1 MNQAKA
7 KMFEQQKMSFK
18 GTRTIQ
24 PKPAFTRLVVYS
36 NSEEGVSAQDPQSS
50 LTALGAS
57 VWVPEVIPHLH
68 LWRCVRND
76 KVGSPPRDSP
86 SHGEYLEWL
95 QAELYTH
102 ADPRAEKRPLGD
114 FTAGGPAEFT
124 HTKALCGHEETGHS
138 RSAGPCPVV
147 LGHPSPEEFQP
158 GQRVFLL
165 ATRLHFRDAREKGIS
180 GTSDS

>member
-7 KMFEQQKMSFK
+7 KMSEQQKMSFK

-24 PKPAFTRLVVYS
+24 SKPAFTRLVVYS

-50 LTALGAS
+50 LRALGAS
-57 VWVPEVIPHLH
+57 VWVPEVRLHLH

-76 KVGSPPRDSP
+76 KMGSPPRESP
-86 SHGEYLEWL
+86 SRGEYLEWL

-102 ADPRAEKRPLGD
+102 ADPRAEKRPPGD
-114 FTAGGPAEFT
+114 FTARGPAEFT
-124 HTKALCGHEETGHS
+124 HPQALCGHEETGHS

-147 LGHPSPEEFQP
+147 P
-158 GQRVFLL
+158 G
-165 ATRLHFRDAREKGIS
+165 AS
-180 GTSDS
+180 